1 MSVNIEQMVIEGLR
15 MLPPVKQQVENSR
28 NGEVLAFVQGL
39 VHKGDPGKTLW
50 EKIDERIK
58 QVPSEVW
65 ESIPTDGAEQHDH
78 YLYGAPKK

>member
-15 MLPPVKQQVENSR
+15 MLPPVKQQ
-28 NGEVLAFVQGL
+28 EVLAFVEEL
-39 VHKGDPGKTLW
+39 VHKGEPGKTLW
-50 EKIDERIK
+50 EKNDERIK